1 MTKAGTDV
9 NFRSLTIDERH
20 QYLSKLDYR
29 VYAQE
34 HNVKGLVEYAKSL
47 YRELEDYRGK
57 VDLSEQIVRDL
68 ADTGNDDVNSLTS
81 MLRRYKR
88 NLKYVQE
95 EIEKLGKVIVVKDA
109 EIENLSSELSSLHD
123 YRSK

>member
-1 MTKAGTDV
+1 M
-9 NFRSLTIDERH
+9 
-20 QYLSKLDYR
+20 
-29 VYAQE
+29 
-34 HNVKGLVEYAKSL
+34 KGLVEYAKSL

-88 NLKYVQE
+88 NLKYV
-95 EIEKLGKVIVVKDA
+95 
-109 EIENLSSELSSLHD
+109 
-123 YRSK
+123 